1 MAGTTDFALDPEIK
15 RELVW
20 AGPVARPSAVLLER
34 AGPLVRSRDGRGWIE
49 LGRSLPTYLSMLGEF
64 ADPGAAPELV
74 AVRSIL
80 RGWRFYDAL
89 RTDDDAPARRRQVG
103 TRTPVLAGDGA
114 DLAATLLTIRAMG
127 DGDALAAAVD
137 DAFPGARISVS
148 RDGGWFE
155 VGLEQDGVLRRMGA
169 AELSDGTLRYLLL
182 VAALLSPRPP
192 GLLVLNEP
200 ETSLHRDL
208 LPALGPPDREGRA
221 TQSGRRG
228 HPLGTAAVRVGSA
241 DGRRRDR
248 GAPGEARRRVAR
260 SGPERADL
268 SASGSGAA
276 A

>member
-1 MAGTTDFALDPEIK
+1 
-15 RELVW
+15 
-20 AGPVARPSAVLLER
+20 
-34 AGPLVRSRDGRGWIE
+34 
-49 LGRSLPTYLSMLGEF
+49 MLGEF

-89 RTDDDAPARRRQVG
+89 RTDEDAPARRRQVG
-103 TRTPVLAGDGA
+103 TRTPVLSGDGA

-127 DGDALAAAVD
+127 DGGALAAAVD
-137 DAFPGARISVS
+137 DAFPGAQISVS

-208 LPALGPPDREGRA
+208 LPALARLIGKA
-221 TQSGRRG
+221 AQHSQVVVVTHSA
-228 HPLGTAAVRVGSA
+228 PLLSELGVPTA
-241 DGRRRDR
+241 DGVTEVHLVKSDGESLVRDQS
-248 GAPGEARRRVAR
+248 V
-260 SGPERADL
+260 L
-268 SASGSGAA
+268 SSPRWEWGSR
-276 A
+276 